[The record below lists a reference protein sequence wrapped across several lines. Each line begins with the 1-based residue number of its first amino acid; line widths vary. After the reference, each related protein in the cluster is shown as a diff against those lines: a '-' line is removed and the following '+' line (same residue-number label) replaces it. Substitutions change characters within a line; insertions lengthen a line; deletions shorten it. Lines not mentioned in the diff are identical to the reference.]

1 MAGWLSNQ
9 GYLMERSEIQMTI
22 EIETS
27 TKIVSVV
34 NGKKR
39 TLRRFNVPVIIPA
52 DIETHIKSYFPDV
65 ANEVLCEERSPE
77 AWVFFIDSIPDISR
91 GQRGWI
97 TSIIWYAFGGEGNTA
112 LHDYYK
118 TFENETEQ
126 FSGSIDDIIA
136 LLDKH
141 GVSKKTNYL
150 AADREKIRD
159 AKMLELI
166 EEVSHYVTG

>member
-9 GYLMERSEIQMTI
+9 GYLMERSEIQMI
-22 EIETS
+22 EIETT
-27 TKIVSVV
+27 TKIVATIG
-34 NGKKR
+34 GKKR
-39 TLRRFNVPVIIPA
+39 TLRRFKVPVIIPA

-65 ANEVLCEERSPE
+65 TNEALCEERTPY
-77 AWVFFIDSIPDISR
+77 AWVDFIQNIPDISR

-97 TSIIWYAFGGEGNTA
+97 ASIIWYAFGGEGDTE
-112 LHDYYK
+112 LHEYYK

-126 FSGSIDDIIA
+126 FHGSIDEIIA
-136 LLDKH
+136 ILDKH

-159 AKMLELI
+159 AKLKELI

>member
-1 MAGWLSNQ
+1 MIN
-9 GYLMERSEIQMTI
+9 LMKKGDQMTVK
-22 EIETS
+22 IETT

-52 DIETHIKSYFPDV
+52 DIEAHIKSYFSDV
-65 ANEVLCEERSPE
+65 EKEITCEERSPE
-77 AWVFFIDSIPDISR
+77 AWVLYIDAIPNITR

-97 TSIIWYAFGGEGNTA
+97 ASIIWYAFGGEANTA

-118 TFENETEQ
+118 SFDNEVEQ
-126 FSGSIDDIIA
+126 YVGQIDDIIA

-150 AADREKIRD
+150 AADREKLRD
-159 AKMLELI
+159 AKMKELI